1 MTRLRALLLSQ
12 IASHKAGRKLFPA
25 GGPYLPSVGKCGR
38 ASCSHR
44 RGYLPAAGAPSLPA
58 VGNGGYLRHCVLLAL
73 LLAALALPIASCH
86 QSAPTAQ
93 AQAAAQPAPIPP
105 PVFNPADFDPTPQT
119 PPALKVSGTR
129 AYQRLLDF
137 VALGPRYLGSPGHAK
152 AEQFILSHLEGASE
166 IEQDRFTAQT
176 AAGPFPMNNIIAK
189 FPGKKDGI
197 IVLAGH
203 YDTVYPLRNTS
214 FIGANDGGSNVG
226 LMLEI
231 AAQLRAHPPQGYS
244 VWLLF
249 TDGEEATVEWTDADS
264 VYGSKQLAKQWHDD
278 GTAAKIKAFLLLDMI
293 GDKDLD
299 IDRDLNSTPWL
310 LDVVARAAQR
320 AGHPNFFA
328 RTNMIEDDHLPF
340 AAVGIPVADIID
352 LNYGFNNIYHHT
364 TEDTPDKCSAAS
376 LQTVADVTMET
387 IRALNTR

>member
-1 MTRLRALLLSQ
+1 MIGRCALLRQVAQSW
-12 IASHKAGRKLFPA
+12 
-25 GGPYLPSVGKCGR
+25 
-38 ASCSHR
+38 R
-44 RGYLPAAGAPSLPA
+44 RSNSGALIS
-58 VGNGGYLRHCVLLAL
+58 LAL
-73 LLAALALPIASCH
+73 LLAAFALPIAGCH
-86 QSAPTAQ
+86 QSAP
-93 AQAAAQPAPIPP
+93 AAASASTQPQPIAP

-119 PPALKVSGTR
+119 PPALKVSGER
-129 AYQRLLDF
+129 AYQTLKDF

-152 AEQFILSHLEGASE
+152 AEQFILNRLAGASE
-166 IEQDRFTAQT
+166 IAQDRFTAQT

-231 AAQLRAHPPQGYS
+231 AAQFRAHPPQGYS
-244 VWLLF
+244 IWLLF

-264 VYGSKQLAKQWHDD
+264 VYGSKQLAKQWHAD

-310 LDVVARAAQR
+310 LDVVGRAAQR
-320 AGHPNFFA
+320 TGQQSHFFG
-328 RTNMIEDDHLPF
+328 RKNIIEDDHLPF

-352 LNYGFNNIYHHT
+352 LDYGFNNLYHHT

-376 LQTVADVTMET
+376 LQIVGDVAMET

>member
-1 MTRLRALLLSQ
+1 MLARRLLRS
-12 IASHKAGRKLFPA
+12 
-25 GGPYLPSVGKCGR
+25 
-38 ASCSHR
+38 
-44 RGYLPAAGAPSLPA
+44 GAPSLPA
-58 VGNGGYLRHCVLLAL
+58 SASDLRH
-73 LLAALALPIASCH
+73 ALARPSSRPAYRMP
-86 QSAPTAQ
+86 QSAPR
-93 AQAAAQPAPIPP
+93 PNRGSPRPSP
-105 PVFNPADFDPTPQT
+105 RRFNPEDFDPTPQT

-129 AYQRLLDF
+129 AYQSLKDF

-264 VYGSKQLAKQWHDD
+264 VYGSKQLAKQWHAD

-320 AGHPNFFA
+320 AGPSHFFVA
-328 RTNMIEDDHLPF
+328 HQHDRRRPLPF

-352 LNYGFNNIYHHT
+352 LDYGFNNIYHHT

-376 LQTVADVTMET
+376 LQIVADVVMET